1 VNGSG
6 SGFQLALAYLLYPLS
21 GLDQAGLAVSLS
33 DPAVFVKQF
42 AASAEQTSQ
51 AGSGQVNPKIL
62 PGMNKFGDK
71 SAGLYATIPVTGG
84 VTRRLEVVAVR
95 RGAVLEVYNSIYRD
109 KTHPS
114 MAIGDMVKV
123 LDARVAA
130 VPR

>member
-1 VNGSG
+1 
-6 SGFQLALAYLLYPLS
+6 
-21 GLDQAGLAVSLS
+21 
-33 DPAVFVKQF
+33 
-42 AASAEQTSQ
+42 
-51 AGSGQVNPKIL
+51 
-62 PGMNKFGDK
+62 
-71 SAGLYATIPVTGG
+71 VTGG

-95 RGAVLEVYNSIYRD
+95 RGAVLEVYNSTYRD